1 MPFKDEG
8 PKTVRSFAVINQ
20 KGGCGKTTTSINL
33 AAAFAML
40 DQRVLLV
47 DLDPQSH
54 CALGLA
60 VPENQIDLHVGEAL
74 LNPEAKYEPGELTW
88 QISGRLDLLPST
100 VALAGVERKLA
111 PAPDRDLRLTK
122 LLRRQGDRYDLC
134 IIDCPPSIGLLTFNA
149 LRAADEVLIPVETS
163 YFALKGAA
171 KQLATIRVMA
181 EQCGHAVHTHV
192 LASMYDVRLR
202 MARELMDELHK
213 QFGAAVLPVP
223 IHFNTKL
230 KEAVSFGQPIVEYDP
245 ACRAAQDYERLAR
258 HLLAHVP
265 VKAAALP
272 AVTEMHDNRD
282 ALAAAADALGA
293 LRDRP
298 KRADPTDH
306 STQAP
311 SPAPPPTETP
321 PARPTDRAAELV
333 QRARALAARANRL
346 EERFAVDADLTDAVE
361 RAQTPRGGRHA
372 KLTEKLRRLYGVR
385 QTAQGTL
392 FVQPL
397 NGARRLAVVGDFND
411 WSPAATPFKRNEQL
425 NVWEACV
432 PLKPGKYHYRLVADE
447 KWMNDPHN
455 RRTESNP
462 FGQVNNVVE
471 VG

>member
-1 MPFKDEG
+1 MKDQ
-8 PKTVRSFAVINQ
+8 KLVRTFAVINQ

-33 AAAFAML
+33 AAAMAHL
-40 DQRVLLV
+40 DRRVLLV
-47 DLDPQSH
+47 DMDPQSH

-60 VPENQIDLHVGEAL
+60 VPESQIDMHVGEAM
-74 LNPEAKYEPGELTW
+74 LNPDARYKPDELAW
-88 QISGRLDLLPST
+88 QISSRLDLLPSV

-111 PAPDRDLRLTK
+111 VAPDRDIRLAKVLRK
-122 LLRRQGDRYDLC
+122 QADRYDIC

-163 YFALKGAA
+163 YFALKGAK
-171 KQLATIRVMA
+171 KQLATIKVIA
-181 EQCGHAVHTHV
+181 EQCGHAVHAHV

-202 MARELMDELHK
+202 MARELMDELNK
-213 QFGAAVLPVP
+213 QFGDAVLPVP
-223 IHFNTKL
+223 IHYNTKL
-230 KEAVSFGQPIVEYDP
+230 KEAVSFGQPINEYDP

-258 HLLAHVP
+258 HLLANVP
-265 VKAAALP
+265 AKSNS
-272 AVTEMHDNRD
+272 VTDITQMHDNRT
-282 ALAAAADALGA
+282 ALSAMAGKLHA

-298 KRADPTDH
+298 TDAQLAAADE
-306 STQAP
+306 
-311 SPAPPPTETP
+311 PPPP
-321 PARPTDRAAELV
+321 RPTDRAAELV

-346 EERFAVDADLTDAVE
+346 EERFSVDPDLNATSQTD
-361 RAQTPRGGRHA
+361 RPRSTQTT
-372 KLTEKLRRLYGVR
+372 KLSEKLAQLYGVR
-385 QTAQGTL
+385 QTRQGTL

-397 NGARRLAVVGDFND
+397 NGAKRLAIAGDFND
-411 WSPAATPFKRNEQL
+411 WSPAATPFKRNDQL
-425 NVWEACV
+425 DVWEACI

>member
-1 MPFKDEG
+1 M
-8 PKTVRSFAVINQ
+8 RSFSVINQ

-33 AAAFAML
+33 AAALAQL

-60 VPENQIDLHVGEAL
+60 VPENQIDAHIGHAL
-74 LNPEAKYEPGELTW
+74 LDPEFNDPSADLIW
-88 QISGRLDLLPST
+88 QISSTLDLIPST
-100 VALAGVERKLA
+100 VALAGVERKLGGEA
-111 PAPDRDLRLTK
+111 DRDLRLAK
-122 LLRRQGDRYDLC
+122 LLRRLADRYDIC

-149 LRAADEVLIPVETS
+149 LRSADEVIIPVETS
-163 YFALKGAA
+163 YFALKGAR
-171 KQLATIRVMA
+171 KQLATIKVMA

-192 LASMYDVRLR
+192 LANMYDVRLR
-202 MARELMDELHK
+202 MARELMDELNK
-213 QFGAAVLPVP
+213 QFGKAVIPVP

-265 VKAAALP
+265 PKP
-272 AVTEMHDNRD
+272 SRAVPYNEMVDNRD
-282 ALAAAADALGA
+282 SLSAATSALHKMRDRQAAAT
-293 LRDRP
+293 DRE
-298 KRADPTDH
+298 A
-306 STQAP
+306 QP
-311 SPAPPPTETP
+311 S
-321 PARPTDRAAELV
+321 RPTDRAAELV

-346 EERFAVDADLTDAVE
+346 EERFSVDPELTDAVE
-361 RAQTPRGGRHA
+361 KAQKPNESRLAG
-372 KLTEKLRRLYGVR
+372 LSEKLAKLYGVR
-385 QTAQGTL
+385 QTDQGTL

-397 NGARRLAVVGDFND
+397 NGARQLAIAGDFND
-411 WSPAATPFKRNEQL
+411 WSPQATPFKRNEQL